1 MGDLLGYLL
10 LNRDF
15 HISEDTPDG
24 EKVCRSLLA
33 YYNTGEGAEEIQ
45 NLLSEYRKV
54 IYENEMDFRIPLG
67 NDYEK
72 GVATSIRRRQLYE
85 LKDMTLTSTTE
96 YVIGGMKYKVNSIF
110 DIDTKDSDEALKR
123 LMEKEIDKVS

>member
-1 MGDLLGYLL
+1 M
-10 LNRDF
+10 
-15 HISEDTPDG
+15 
-24 EKVCRSLLA
+24 K
-33 YYNTGEGAEEIQ
+33 
-45 NLLSEYRKV
+45 RKV
-54 IYENEMDFRIPLG
+54 IYENEIDFRIPSG

-72 GVATSIRRRQLYE
+72 DVAASVRRRQRYE

-96 YVIGGMKYKVNSIF
+96 YVLGGMKYKVNSIF

>member
-1 MGDLLGYLL
+1 M
-10 LNRDF
+10 
-15 HISEDTPDG
+15 
-24 EKVCRSLLA
+24 K
-33 YYNTGEGAEEIQ
+33 
-45 NLLSEYRKV
+45 RKA
-54 IYENEMDFRIPLG
+54 IYENEVDFRIPSG

-72 GVATSIRRRQLYE
+72 DVATSIQRRQLYE

-96 YVIGGMKYKVNSIF
+96 YMIDGMKYKVNSIF

>member
-54 IYENEMDFRIPLG
+54 IYEMMLRWKYTMSIYCAPLSRWLCPSHRGAFYPGIP
-67 NDYEK
+67 
-72 GVATSIRRRQLYE
+72 S
-85 LKDMTLTSTTE
+85 
-96 YVIGGMKYKVNSIF
+96 
-110 DIDTKDSDEALKR
+110 
-123 LMEKEIDKVS
+123 

>member
-1 MGDLLGYLL
+1 M
-10 LNRDF
+10 
-15 HISEDTPDG
+15 
-24 EKVCRSLLA
+24 KK
-33 YYNTGEGAEEIQ
+33 
-45 NLLSEYRKV
+45 KV
-54 IYENEMDFRIPLG
+54 IHENEVDFRIPFG

-72 GVATSIRRRQLYE
+72 DVTTSIRRRQLYE

>member
-1 MGDLLGYLL
+1 M
-10 LNRDF
+10 
-15 HISEDTPDG
+15 
-24 EKVCRSLLA
+24 KK
-33 YYNTGEGAEEIQ
+33 
-45 NLLSEYRKV
+45 KV
-54 IYENEMDFRIPLG
+54 IYENEIDFRIPSG

-72 GVATSIRRRQLYE
+72 DVATSIRRRQTNHLNE
-85 LKDMTLTSTTE
+85 KTLTSTTE

>member
-1 MGDLLGYLL
+1 M
-10 LNRDF
+10 
-15 HISEDTPDG
+15 
-24 EKVCRSLLA
+24 K
-33 YYNTGEGAEEIQ
+33 
-45 NLLSEYRKV
+45 RKV
-54 IYENEMDFRIPLG
+54 IYENEIDFRIPSG

-72 GVATSIRRRQLYE
+72 DVATSIRRRQLYE

-110 DIDTKDSDEALKR
+110 DIDTKNSEEALKR

>member
-1 MGDLLGYLL
+1 M
-10 LNRDF
+10 
-15 HISEDTPDG
+15 
-24 EKVCRSLLA
+24 K
-33 YYNTGEGAEEIQ
+33 
-45 NLLSEYRKV
+45 RKV
-54 IYENEMDFRIPLG
+54 VYENEIDFRIPSG
-67 NDYEK
+67 NEYEK
-72 GVATSIRRRQLYE
+72 DIATSIRRRQLYE

>member
-1 MGDLLGYLL
+1 M
-10 LNRDF
+10 
-15 HISEDTPDG
+15 
-24 EKVCRSLLA
+24 KK
-33 YYNTGEGAEEIQ
+33 
-45 NLLSEYRKV
+45 KV
-54 IYENEMDFRIPLG
+54 IYENEIDFRIPSG
-67 NDYEK
+67 NEYEK

-110 DIDTKDSDEALKR
+110 DMDTKDSGEALKR

>member
-1 MGDLLGYLL
+1 M
-10 LNRDF
+10 
-15 HISEDTPDG
+15 
-24 EKVCRSLLA
+24 KK
-33 YYNTGEGAEEIQ
+33 
-45 NLLSEYRKV
+45 KV
-54 IYENEMDFRIPLG
+54 IYENEIYFRIPPG

-72 GVATSIRRRQLYE
+72 DVATSIRRRQLYE

-96 YVIGGMKYKVNSIF
+96 YVISGMKYKVNSIF

>member
-1 MGDLLGYLL
+1 M
-10 LNRDF
+10 
-15 HISEDTPDG
+15 
-24 EKVCRSLLA
+24 KK
-33 YYNTGEGAEEIQ
+33 
-45 NLLSEYRKV
+45 KV
-54 IYENEMDFRIPLG
+54 IYENEVDFRIPSG

-72 GVATSIRRRQLYE
+72 DVATSIRRRQLYE

-123 LMEKEIDKVS
+123 LIEKEIDKVS

>member
-1 MGDLLGYLL
+1 M
-10 LNRDF
+10 
-15 HISEDTPDG
+15 
-24 EKVCRSLLA
+24 K
-33 YYNTGEGAEEIQ
+33 
-45 NLLSEYRKV
+45 RKV
-54 IYENEMDFRIPLG
+54 IYENEIDFRIPFG
-67 NDYEK
+67 NEYEK
-72 GVATSIRRRQLYE
+72 DVATSIRRRQLYE